1 MEIISIWNAYKKN
14 LNNQYSWLL
23 ILDKL
28 MLSKMKGKQN
38 EKDLY

>member
-1 MEIISIWNAYKKN
+1 MEIIIIWNAYKKN

>member
-1 MEIISIWNAYKKN
+1 MEIIIIWNAYKKN

-23 ILDKL
+23 ILQKL
-28 MLSKMKGKQN
+28 MLSKMIGKQN